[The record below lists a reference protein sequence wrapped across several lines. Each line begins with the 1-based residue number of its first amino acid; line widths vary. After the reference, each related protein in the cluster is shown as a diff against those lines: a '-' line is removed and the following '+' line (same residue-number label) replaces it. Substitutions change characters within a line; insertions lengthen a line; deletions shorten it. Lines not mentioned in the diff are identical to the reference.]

1 MKRSTLIALLFGFV
15 IAPMAYVMAHCEVPC
30 GVYDDDARF
39 QQMLEDQTTIA
50 KAITNIGELSAS
62 QDATDR
68 NQLARWVATKETHAT
83 KTQHI
88 IAQYFMTQR
97 IKPDGEKYVEKLT
110 AAHAVMIAAMKCK
123 QSADPATAVALE
135 SSIRAFQKAYEGR
148 THSHDEHGTHSHE
161 SH

>member
-1 MKRSTLIALLFGFV
+1 MKRSTLIALLVGFV

-50 KAITNIGELSAS
+50 KSLDNIGKLSAS

-68 NQLARWVATKETHAT
+68 NQLSRWVAAKETHAT

-123 QSADPATAVALE
+123 QSADPATAVVLE
-135 SSIRAFQKAYEGR
+135 SSIRAFQKAYKG
-148 THSHDEHGTHSHE
+148 HAHAAHGHEHHR
-161 SH
+161 